1 MSEREVY
8 IFGKQTVTSYTTL
21 RYSLSKVR
29 TYIFLRGKCRLSF
42 SNNTVVLL
50 QLILWHTDKSF
61 IVPPIFCIMSF
72 NSLNK
77 IQIFEKAWATA
88 VSVHYY
94 LPSYYLTYTNTTTY
108 IFHLYPKIHTSTQ
121 PVQLHY
127 LLLCLQTLA
136 VFVYVFILT
145 TRIFQVIR
153 IATTFTT
160 CTTWKMS
167 KLVSYINVCMYL
179 LML

>member
-1 MSEREVY
+1 M
-8 IFGKQTVTSYTTL
+8 
-21 RYSLSKVR
+21 
-29 TYIFLRGKCRLSF
+29 
-42 SNNTVVLL
+42 LL

-121 PVQLHY
+121 PAQLHY

-153 IATTFTT
+153 IATTFTI

-167 KLVSYINVCMYL
+167 KLLSYINVCMYL